1 MKIAVLWDESYLWGL
16 ITYWSC
22 KSACIPFEIILSSE
36 IPTGILD
43 HYDLV
48 IVPGGWA
55 AQKGKALGEDGRKE
69 LKHFVESGGSFLGF
83 CGGAG
88 LGLDVNHGL
97 SLLPVTRKDARN
109 RLVNFSGG
117 VLLTR
122 AAPDHPLWHNINSP
136 ADFYVWWPSQ
146 FELSDASG
154 VTPVAS
160 YEDSFTDFRVSD
172 LSVDDIKLWGIEWE
186 EWESVYGINLDPEIL
201 WGEPAIVE
209 GRCGRGRVVLSYVHL
224 DTPDHRNSQAALK
237 NLCLYLCNSPADPP
251 ELFDEAVSPPR
262 PPDSARTDIGVIKAA
277 LRIKHRTSEFYNF
290 GYRNLFWSWRTP
302 WLLQWKRG
310 LRGLEYT
317 TLLVMSGELTRRI
330 LEKPEQHLNVCTG
343 DWKNKFFKFEA
354 MLESFTNEA
363 AVLLGK
369 ERFVSEKSPGPLC
382 KLSSPSEEVRL
393 LRDKLFGDKMSF
405 GGHYR
410 ELISVLD
417 ELLVSVLR
425 AERDA

>member
-1 MKIAVLWDESYLWGL
+1 MKIAILWDESYLWGL

-22 KSACIPFEIILSSE
+22 KSARIPFDLLLSAEIL
-36 IPTGILD
+36 TGSLD

-55 AQKGKALGEDGRKE
+55 TQKGKALGEDGRKK

-88 LGLDVNHGL
+88 LGLDVEHGL
-97 SLLPVTRKDARN
+97 SLLPVTRKKAGN

-122 AAPDHPLWHNINSP
+122 SAPAHPLWHHLNAP

-146 FELSDASG
+146 FEISNSAS
-154 VTPVAS
+154 VTSIAS

-172 LSVDDIKLWGIEWE
+172 LSVKDIKLWKTGWE
-186 EWESVYGINLDPEIL
+186 EWESVYGINLNPEIL
-201 WGEPAIVE
+201 WGEPAIIE
-209 GRCGRGRVVLSYVHL
+209 GKCGRGRVVLSYVHL
-224 DTPDHRNSQAALK
+224 DTPNHRNSQAALK
-237 NLCLYLCNSPADPP
+237 NLCLYLCNSPADPA
-251 ELFDEAVSPPR
+251 ERFNEAPPPSR
-262 PPDSARTDIGVIKAA
+262 SRDSVRTDAEVIKTA
-277 LRIKHRTSEFYNF
+277 LRIKRRTSEFYNF
-290 GYRNLFWSWRTP
+290 GYRNFFWSWRTP

-330 LEKPEQHLNVCTG
+330 LGKPEQHTNVCTEH
-343 DWKNKFFKFEA
+343 WKNKFFKFEA
-354 MLESFTNEA
+354 MLEGFMNEA
-363 AVLLGK
+363 AILLGK
-369 ERFVSEKSPGPLC
+369 ERLISEKSPGPLC
-382 KLSSPSEEVRL
+382 KLSSPNEEVRL
-393 LRDKLFGDKMSF
+393 LRNKLFGNKMSF

-417 ELLVSVLR
+417 ELLVTVLR
-425 AERDA
+425 TERDE